1 MGTLTDSLKY
11 IILETKKVTETR
23 RNQEIW

>member
-11 IILETKKVTETR
+11 IILESKKVTETK